1 LAGDAA
7 ASEVALDAFMSLAMS
22 QLERIHV
29 KYRPVGFVCHI
40 PLVRD
45 AIGIFSK
52 RSTPIR
58 TAVSEAG

>member
-1 LAGDAA
+1 
-7 ASEVALDAFMSLAMS
+7 MSLTMS
-22 QLERIHV
+22 QLERIRV

-52 RSTPIR
+52 RCTPIR

>member
-1 LAGDAA
+1 
-7 ASEVALDAFMSLAMS
+7 MSLTMS
-22 QLERIHV
+22 QLERIRV

-45 AIGIFSK
+45 AIGTFSK
-52 RSTPIR
+52 RCTPIR